1 MVRVAL
7 VGYTNVGKSTLM
19 NVLSKSDVFAENKLF
34 ATLDTTVRKVILH
47 NLPFLVSDTVGFI
60 RKLPTELI
68 ESFKSTLDEVREA
81 DLLVHVVDISH
92 PDFESQINVVENTL
106 RDLLGKE
113 EKPQILLF
121 NKIDAFTYT
130 PKEEDDLTPRSR
142 ENYSREELE
151 RSWMAKMGR
160 NCLFVSAHTGDGIE
174 ALKSMLYERVKE
186 IHIRRYPY
194 NDFLFQ
200 DYEGL
205 EE

>member
-1 MVRVAL
+1 M
-7 VGYTNVGKSTLM
+7 
-19 NVLSKSDVFAENKLF
+19 
-34 ATLDTTVRKVILH
+34 
-47 NLPFLVSDTVGFI
+47 GFI

-81 DLLVHVVDISH
+81 DLLIHVVDISH
-92 PDFESQINVVENTL
+92 PDFESQINVVDATL
-106 RDLLGKE
+106 RELLGKE

-121 NKIDAFTYT
+121 NKTDAFTYT
-130 PKEEDDLTPRSR
+130 PKDEDDLTPRSR

-151 RSWMAKMGR
+151 RSWMAKIGR
-160 NCLFVSAHTGDGIE
+160 DCLFVSAYTGDGIE